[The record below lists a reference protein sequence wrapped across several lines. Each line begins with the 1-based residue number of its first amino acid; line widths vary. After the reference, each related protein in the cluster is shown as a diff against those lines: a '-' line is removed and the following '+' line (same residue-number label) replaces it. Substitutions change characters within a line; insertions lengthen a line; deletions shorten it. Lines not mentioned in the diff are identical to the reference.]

1 MQKPGSL
8 CQVQQILI
16 HNNHHKIINPLPLQ
30 EFDAAEYWWHFA
42 LCRPGNFIQLIK
54 FAITWICDVMSLCRW
69 RRRTTATTHLPSPGC
84 NFHRPLVRNNPIK
97 TGLIIQSRWQWWP
110 TWLDELGQQQ
120 RQFEDKVQ
128 INFLKFSVQI
138 LIFSSWRIAKGRGV
152 TRTGGDAVSASEPA
166 SKQGA
171 SLVVS
176 SVYLV

>member
-8 CQVQQILI
+8 RQVQQILI

-30 EFDAAEYWWHFA
+30 EFGAAGYRWHFA

-97 TGLIIQSRWQWWP
+97 NRPDDPVSVTMMTYL
-110 TWLDELGQQQ
+110 TVDKLGQQQ
-120 RQFEDKVQ
+120 RQFEDRVW
-128 INFLKFSVQI
+128 INSLKFSVQI

-166 SKQGA
+166 RSKSA
-171 SLVVS
+171 
-176 SVYLV
+176 SVYFV